1 MKLRSALAACALLS
15 LPLLAAAQDSPG
27 QQAIRENKAMI
38 QSRLADLDSERKAL
52 VEDNMDLDEL
62 EGARFWP
69 IYNSYR
75 TEADKLS
82 LEHLAILMDYASAYN
97 QGAVT
102 DAEARE
108 LQKRSLELEEERL
121 ELKEKYLKRIAKEVS
136 PRRALR
142 FLQIENR
149 LNAMTVMAISQE
161 VPLAQWSARPA
172 RRPLAASPAA
182 RRRRGLPRSRPPT
195 TPSPKPWKW
204 PGRWTT

>member
-15 LPLLAAAQDSPG
+15 LPLLAVAQDSPG

-52 VEDNMDLDEL
+52 VEDNMDLDEV
-62 EGARFWP
+62 EGAKFWP

-161 VPLAQWSARPA
+161 VPLAQ
-172 RRPLAASPAA
+172 
-182 RRRRGLPRSRPPT
+182 
-195 TPSPKPWKW
+195 
-204 PGRWTT
+204 

>member
-52 VEDNMDLDEL
+52 VEDNMDLDEM
-62 EGARFWP
+62 EGAKFWP

-161 VPLAQWSARPA
+161 VPLAQ
-172 RRPLAASPAA
+172 
-182 RRRRGLPRSRPPT
+182 
-195 TPSPKPWKW
+195 
-204 PGRWTT
+204 